1 MKEQL
6 KGYIQNLKQRY
17 HLKNMTG
24 SVVMI
29 LVTALSII
37 GVFIV
42 GSAQA
47 YLAVA
52 SATGSAPWLDRD
64 VYHFADRL

>member
-1 MKEQL
+1 MKEQF

-17 HLKNMTG
+17 HLKDYG
-24 SVVMI
+24 FSLVI

-47 YLAVA
+47 ICSGVSY
-52 SATGSAPWLDRD
+52 RE
-64 VYHFADRL
+64 